1 MDLYLWWIIIGVVFI
16 IFEFFTPTLFFLNFG
31 FACFI
36 TSIFVY
42 LGFSQVAQAVIF
54 FVSSGLLLL
63 LVRPVLQKLY
73 KKSSNIEDKYVGQ
86 TVKVIKRIDDFS
98 GRITIYGEDW
108 EARSNNSG
116 EVFDEGIEV
125 KIVKRD
131 SLILYVEN
139 L

>member
-1 MDLYLWWIIIGVVFI
+1 MDLYLWWIVVGIILI
-16 IFEFFTPTLFFLNFG
+16 IFEFFSPTMFFLNFG
-31 FACFI
+31 LACFI
-36 TSIFVY
+36 TSVFVY
-42 LGFSQVAQAVIF
+42 LGFSQVAQAVVF
-54 FVSSGLLLL
+54 LVSSGLLLL
-63 LVRPVLQKLY
+63 LVRPVL
-73 KKSSNIEDKYVGQ
+73 KKFYNKSEEIEDKYINQ

-116 EVFDEGIEV
+116 EVFDVDSEV

-131 SLILYVEN
+131 SLILYVES

>member
-1 MDLYLWWIIIGVVFI
+1 MELYLWWIIIGIIFI
-16 IFEFFTPTLFFLNFG
+16 IFEFFSPTLFFLNFG
-31 FACFI
+31 LACFI
-36 TSIFVY
+36 TSVFVY
-42 LGFSQVAQAVIF
+42 FGFSPLIQAIVF
-54 FVSSGLLLL
+54 LLSSGLLLL
-63 LVRPVLQKLY
+63 LVRPVLKKFY
-73 KKSSNIEDKYVGQ
+73 KKSSGLEDKYIGQ

-108 EARSNNSG
+108 EARSANSG
-116 EVFDEGIEV
+116 EVFEPDSKV